1 MKRILIFTFV
11 AMLLLTACAVVP
23 VGQHGHRSGGVVV
36 APLLPSV
43 VILGIEPFY
52 FYSDFHYHYA
62 RDGWYYSKSRSGP
75 WFKLP
80 RNRYPKKV
88 KYKGKGGKD
97 YKNRDHYQ
105 RDRYRDDDYRRHKN
119 RDHYQRDRYRDDDYR
134 RYRDRDDDNQR

>member
-88 KYKGKGGKD
+88 KYKGKGGK
-97 YKNRDHYQ
+97 YY
-105 RDRYRDDDYRRHKN
+105 KN

>member
-1 MKRILIFTFV
+1 MKRILFLTFV
-11 AMLLLTACAVVP
+11 AVSFLTACAVVP
-23 VGQHGHRSGGVVV
+23 EGQHSHRSGGVIV
-36 APLLPSV
+36 APVLPSV

-88 KYKGKGGKD
+88 KFKGRGGKY
-97 YKNRDHYQ
+97 YKNRDQYQ
-105 RDRYRDDDYRRHKN
+105 RDRYREDDYRRD
-119 RDHYQRDRYRDDDYR
+119 RDRDDDYR
-134 RYRDRDDDNQR
+134 WHRDRDDDNQR